1 MKKLISL
8 MLGALMSLS
17 LAACQNSGSPSAQ
30 MPNPFTDHATMKEA
44 EKAAGFDLSAPEAM
58 EHFSGRV
65 IRTMAGEDTD
75 SMIEVI
81 YCNDDENPET
91 SRDEIRV
98 RKAAG
103 KEDISG
109 DYTNY
114 AENSTVIIDNLP
126 VSVKGENGKIQ
137 LATWSRGDY
146 TYSIGFY
153 FDTGISREDLDGFI
167 TSIQ

>member
-1 MKKLISL
+1 
-8 MLGALMSLS
+8 MLGALLSLS

-30 MPNPFTDHATMKEA
+30 MPNPFTDHAAMEEA
-44 EKAAGFDLSAPEAM
+44 EKAAGFDLSVPETI
-58 EHFSGRV
+58 EPFSGRI
-65 IRTMAGEDTD
+65 IRTMTGEDTD

-81 YCNDDENPET
+81 YCNDDENGET
-91 SRDEIRV
+91 NRDEIRI

-103 KEDISG
+103 NEDISG
-109 DYTNY
+109 DYTDY
-114 AENSTVIIDNLP
+114 AENSTVTIDNIP
-126 VSVKGENGKIQ
+126 VSVKGENGRIQ

-153 FDTGISREDLDGFI
+153 FDTGISREDLNGFI